1 MSSDSDSM
9 VSGSAVVVLW
19 LWNLELNTTKV
30 YRVKGCIGQ
39 GSVKA
44 IFPANDSGKE
54 AAWRKGKC
62 QVPSFFGA
70 S

>member
-1 MSSDSDSM
+1 MTNVHLDSH
-9 VSGSAVVVLW
+9 SAVVVP
-19 LWNLELNTTKV
+19 WNLELNTTKV
-30 YRVKGCIGQ
+30 YKVKGCIGQ

-44 IFPANDSGKE
+44 IFPANDSGKV

-62 QVPSFFGA
+62 QVPSAFFGA